1 MARLKLGPVDLPEG
15 KMRGFPRGER
25 PGILLARVGGRL
37 LAIDDWCNHAGGKL
51 SAGWLEGGAVTC
63 PLHRMAFELS
73 SGRLLTSPRLCEDQ
87 PRYPVEEIDGEVWV
101 ELPG

>member
-1 MARLKLGPVDLPEG
+1 MARVRLGPVELAEG
-15 KMRGFPRGER
+15 TMRGFPRGER

-37 LAIDDWCNHAGGKL
+37 LALDDWCNHAGGKL
-51 SAGWLEGGAVTC
+51 AEGRLEGGAVTC

-73 SGRLLTSPRLCEDQ
+73 SGRLVTSPRLCEDQ
-87 PRYPVEEIDGEVWV
+87 PHYQVEELDGEVWV